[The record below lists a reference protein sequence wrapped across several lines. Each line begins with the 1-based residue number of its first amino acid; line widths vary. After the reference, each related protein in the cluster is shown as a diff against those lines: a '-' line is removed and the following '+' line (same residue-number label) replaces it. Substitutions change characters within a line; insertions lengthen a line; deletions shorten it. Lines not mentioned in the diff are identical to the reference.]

1 MEVLQDDLSVCVP
14 TKEYSCVSISAWW
27 GGLVFFFLSWR
38 RSMGLL
44 RFSRGTLAQ
53 KEEIVSNS
61 QPEEACW
68 LDESCFFGIP
78 PARSLQRKCLAL
90 ASHPQ
95 RKAVIHLLVSTI
107 TLEAPQS
114 SGHPLQWTLG
124 FDNRAI
130 PLSFPLFNA

>member
-1 MEVLQDDLSVCVP
+1 
-14 TKEYSCVSISAWW
+14 
-27 GGLVFFFLSWR
+27 
-38 RSMGLL
+38 MGLL
-44 RFSRGTLAQ
+44 RFSRGTSAQ

-61 QPEEACW
+61 QPEDACW
-68 LDESCFFGIP
+68 LDESCSFGIP

-95 RKAVIHLLVSTI
+95 RTAAIHLLVSTI

-124 FDNRAI
+124 CDNRAI
-130 PLSFPLFNA
+130 PFSFPLFNV